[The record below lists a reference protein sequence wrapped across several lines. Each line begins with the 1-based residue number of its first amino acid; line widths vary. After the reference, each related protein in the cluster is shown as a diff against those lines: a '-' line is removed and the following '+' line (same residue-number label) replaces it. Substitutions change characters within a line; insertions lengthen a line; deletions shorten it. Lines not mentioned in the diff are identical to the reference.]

1 MLTFIFLIQRESDK
15 IISDAKKERAD
26 NLTVIRR
33 KISEINQCLTQIT
46 ELFNNYNRK
55 FSKLV
60 EEAEILEAADSRRVY
75 QLFGQL
81 MEIRWTLQ
89 FFQIKIFH
97 EFDKNENVLVMII
110 KVKYIPRNEQDLFR
124 DDRGLIVNTNHSK
137 LLGII
142 PFSEIPLVFKIS
154 NVAKKEVGDIYEKGM
169 GSEKP

>member
-1 MLTFIFLIQRESDK
+1 MLTVIFFIQRESDK
-15 IISDAKKERAD
+15 IISDAKKERAN

-46 ELFNNYNRK
+46 ELFNYYNRK

-60 EEAEILEAADSRRVY
+60 EEAEILEAADSRRAY

-110 KVKYIPRNEQDLFR
+110 KVNYIPIKEQDLFR
-124 DDRGLIVNTNHSK
+124 DDRGLIVNTSHSK

-142 PFSEIPLVFKIS
+142 PLSEIPLLFKIS
-154 NVAKKEVGDIYEKGM
+154 NVAKKEVGDIYEKGL
-169 GSEKP
+169 GSENP